1 MRSWQVPAPPALPGH
16 GVLPE
21 LIDTPTGER
30 RRVEATDGVVS
41 MYVCG
46 ITPYDATHL
55 GHAATYLAYDLLG
68 RVARDAGA
76 TVHYVQ
82 NVTDVDDPLLERA
95 TATGVDWR
103 DLAEQ
108 QIDLFR
114 GDMEALRILPPD
126 HYVGV
131 VESVTQIADA
141 VARLRDAGLGYEV
154 PVGDGAAASDAVD
167 LYFDIAAAE
176 RSTSWRLGQESG
188 LTRDEMAPLFAERG
202 GDPDRAGKRD
212 PLDPLL
218 WRAERVGEPAW
229 DSPVGRGRPGWHI
242 ECSVIGMQHLHAPIG
257 VNGGGHDLLFPH
269 HEFSA
274 AHATALTG
282 ERWARVRTHAGLLSL
297 GGTKMSKSLG
307 NLEFVSRLVAA
318 GVDPRAI
325 RLALLS
331 AHYRAHTDW
340 TDARLADAEARLA
353 SWAEWSRYAGSARY
367 STSKSEARRSSAA
380 LRLSKGSSRSER
392 IETSAQETAVL
403 AALRTALA
411 DDLDAPAALAVVDA
425 EVAANRPPS
434 RTTLDAIDALLGVR
448 L

>member
-1 MRSWQVPAPPALPGH
+1 MRSWQVPAPAALPGH
-16 GVLPE
+16 GELPE
-21 LIDTPTGER
+21 LIDTPTGQR
-30 RRVEATDGVVS
+30 RRVAARDGIVS

-68 RVARDAGA
+68 RAARDAGA

-95 TATGVDWR
+95 TATGRDWR

-114 GDMEALRILPPD
+114 SDMEALRILPPD

-131 VESVTQIADA
+131 VESIESIADA
-141 VARLRDAGLGYEV
+141 VARLRDAGLAYEV
-154 PVGDGAAASDAVD
+154 PVGDDAAAAEAAD
-167 LYFDIAAAE
+167 LYFDIAAAQG
-176 RSTSWRLGQESG
+176 STGWRLGSESG

-212 PLDPLL
+212 PFDPLL
-218 WRAERVGEPAW
+218 WRAERAGEPAW

-242 ECSVIGMQHLHAPIG
+242 ECSVIGMQHLSAPIS

-274 AHATALTG
+274 AHASALTG
-282 ERWARVRTHAGLLSL
+282 EHWASVRTHAGLLSL
-297 GGTKMSKSLG
+297 DGEKMSKSLG
-307 NLEFVSRLVAA
+307 NLEFVSRLIDA
-318 GVDPRAI
+318 GVDARAI

-331 AHYRAHTDW
+331 AHYRAHTEW
-340 TDARLADAEARLA
+340 TDARLAEGVARLDR
-353 SWAEWSRYAGSARY
+353 WAAWAGTATDDNDESVLRGL
-367 STSKSEARRSSAA
+367 RRA
-380 LRLSKGSSRSER
+380 LS
-392 IETSAQETAVL
+392 
-403 AALRTALA
+403 
-411 DDLDAPAALAVVDA
+411 DDLDAPTALAVVDS
-425 EVAANRPPS
+425 EVAKNRPPS
-434 RTTLDAIDALLGVR
+434 RTALDAIDALLGVGLQSSGTR
-448 L
+448 V